1 MPKHLKHLRSV
12 TERLNPKYN
21 FDPKESIYSLAV
33 RMSDEDWLELKHA
46 IKYPNGKLRLVAE
59 NELLLQ
65 QQWHQ
70 ANEDDSQS

>member
-1 MPKHLKHLRSV
+1 MTKRLNRLRIV
-12 TERLNPKYN
+12 CERLNPKYN

-33 RMSDEDWLELKHA
+33 RMDDRDWKELKNA

-65 QQWHQ
+65 QQAHQ
-70 ANEDDSQS
+70 ASEDENE